1 VKFIVLLFTSLG
13 TCTAYGSQT
22 NVHHAM
28 QETKMDFEYPDT
40 ESIEI
45 QLHHHDINSKDLIAK
60 NYTLNLNIKKDTSN
74 NLASNEDVR
83 TMVSEI
89 LNRKAESL
97 KIVQLQDVKKYFRTP
112 KPTTAQKII
121 TLFAYETPNAQT

>member
-13 TCTAYGSQT
+13 ICTAYGSQA
-22 NVHHAM
+22 NVNHAM

-40 ESIEI
+40 ENIEI
-45 QLHHHDINSKDLIAK
+45 QLHHDINSKDLMAK
-60 NYTLNLNIKKDTSN
+60 NFTLNLSIHKHKSN

-83 TMVSEI
+83 TMVSAI

-112 KPTTAQKII
+112 KPATTQKTI